1 MTEDNRHISVIE
13 PLGPAIEKVK
23 EILFRPFDFP
33 KWLAIGFCAWL
44 AHLGEVVSLLNFNH
58 RKDGNKL
65 NISQI
70 SSEMTDFFNEYWPV
84 IVAIGIAVLIL
95 IIVVSVVFTWLRS
108 RGRFMFLH
116 CVVKNEAKIGEPW
129 NRFSKEGNRL
139 FVFNLVVGVI
149 SLIVF
154 AILVS
159 MIILCVLLIIEGG
172 AGIAVGVIGL
182 VPTAILGICAA
193 IVLALVVKFT
203 IDFVVPIMYL
213 RLCGPVE
220 GWRIFLRLLSVNK
233 GKFFLYIL
241 FQIVIAIIIGFI
253 CYVLPCCL
261 CCCGGCCVML
271 LLSLPYVWA
280 VALLPILV
288 FDRSYSLYYLRQF
301 GPEWDIFAPKTVVP
315 LTVV

>member
-13 PLGPAIEKVK
+13 PLSPAINRVK

-70 SSEMTDFFNEYWPV
+70 NSGIMDFFNEYWPV
-84 IVAIGIAVLIL
+84 VIAIGVAVLIL

-139 FVFNLVVGVI
+139 FVFE
-149 SLIVF
+149 LIVGIISALFIGSLVAMSILSLMLF
-154 AILVS
+154 AKSGLAFVS
-159 MIILCVLLIIEGG
+159 VIIFLIPMVLLVICE
-172 AGIAVGVIGL
+172 AIAL
-182 VPTAILGICAA
+182 MLFA
-193 IVLALVVKFT
+193 KFT
-203 IDFVVPIMYL
+203 TDFVVPIMYL
-213 RLCGPVE
+213 RRCGPVE

>member
-1 MTEDNRHISVIE
+1 
-13 PLGPAIEKVK
+13 
-23 EILFRPFDFP
+23 
-33 KWLAIGFCAWL
+33 
-44 AHLGEVVSLLNFNH
+44 
-58 RKDGNKL
+58 
-65 NISQI
+65 
-70 SSEMTDFFNEYWPV
+70 
-84 IVAIGIAVLIL
+84 
-95 IIVVSVVFTWLRS
+95 
-108 RGRFMFLH
+108 LH